1 MNTGPMPPAYT
12 NQAPPEYQPPPPA
25 PQYND
30 PAYPP
35 PQYQNLTN
43 GPPPTT
49 HEYRWKYAMKLL
61 DVFFPLANIV
71 LL

>member
-61 DVFFPLANIV
+61 DVFSLANIV